1 MVFDWLRRRKR
12 DGSGSRGIAL
22 GVVRDVL
29 GEATLVVQESKS
41 TYSDPTKS
49 VETRT
54 TRRGIAWYSQPG
66 VEDHAMAH
74 WLDGEYPWILEDE
87 LNPHVVIVGSSGSGK
102 TSFLKAFLWDLRR
115 VYGVKLLVIDFH
127 GEYSELVLAMGG
139 DIVDLSMHSIN
150 PFSSID
156 AEKPE
161 KPSDRVFDFVESL
174 RVVYPELG
182 SVQIGLAIDTLKSL
196 FASRGIVDENPSTW
210 TLDPPTFE
218 ELYNSI
224 ARLARGSR
232 TRVSESAETLRLRL
246 EPLLSIFSERTT
258 LSLDQIANREILSID
273 LSSIRCES
281 CKDLLVEWLLR
292 KLFRYRQTRKVVS
305 DVYTYIAI
313 DEAHRV
319 AKRGSST
326 ILVDIARES
335 RKYRLGLVLST
346 QRLTDLSS
354 EILVNASTKI
364 MLKMD
369 SSEDLREVASILYGL
384 ETQVFYK
391 LPSLGR
397 FEAVVVDTWLSRKRS
412 ALHIKFRP
420 FFEHEDIRRELEK
433 IAKAIEYGMSLA
445 LKKLREE
452 ATPSSGG
459 NRVSEAKPMDIDAL
473 YPTLSRSLKRV
484 LKTVIENGVYTPTA
498 IARILGTAP
507 STVSHYLRKLKSMG
521 IVEVIELYSL
531 SRGRRLRLYIPRVSR
546 ETALHQAM
554 VEDIARYLQM
564 KGYSPLLSHG
574 SGPDIVVAIGGRR
587 IAIEVETGLKH
598 DLDRFRDTVLKR
610 LSVFDKVL
618 IVVPNTRVRDRYLSK
633 LRSLSMVY
641 GDRVEVV
648 DYLYLDRALSR
659 LNRML

>member
-1 MVFDWLRRRKR
+1 LRRGRR
-12 DGSGSRGIAL
+12 RESGSGSRGIVL

-29 GEATLVVQESKS
+29 GEATLVVQESRS
-41 TYSDPTKS
+41 RYSDPTKS
-49 VETRT
+49 VETKT

-66 VEDHAMAH
+66 VEDHAMTH

-87 LNPHVVIVGSSGSGK
+87 LNPHVIIVGSSGSGK

-115 VYGVKLLVIDFH
+115 VYGVRILVIDFH

-139 DIVDLSMHSIN
+139 DIVDLSMHSVN

-156 AEKPE
+156 LGKPE

-218 ELYNSI
+218 ELYNTI

-258 LSLDQIANREILSID
+258 LSLDQIASREILSID

-326 ILVDIARES
+326 ILIDIARES

-369 SSEDLREVASILYGL
+369 SSEDLREAASILYGL

-397 FEAVVVDTWLSRKRS
+397 FEAIVVDTWLSRKRS
-412 ALHIKFRP
+412 AMHIRFRP
-420 FFEHEDIRRELEK
+420 FFERE
-433 IAKAIEYGMSLA
+433 EYGMSLA
-445 LKKLREE
+445 LKKLREK
-452 ATPSSGG
+452 ATPSSGEG
-459 NRVSEAKPMDIDAL
+459 RASEAWSIDIDAL

-484 LKTVIENGVYTPTA
+484 LKTIIENGVYTPTA

-521 IVEVIELYSL
+521 IVEEVELYSL
-531 SRGRRLRLYIPRVSR
+531 PRGRRRRLYIPRISR
-546 ETALHQAM
+546 ESALHQAM

-564 KGYSPLLSHG
+564 KGYSPSLSHG
-574 SGPDIVVAIGGRR
+574 SGPDIVVTIGGRR

-598 DLDRFRDTVLKR
+598 DLDRFRDTVQKR

-618 IVVPNTRVRDRYLSK
+618 IVVPNTRIRDRYLSK

-648 DYLYLDRALSR
+648 DYLYLDRALNR